1 MRRAQSLRHHGRPS
15 NVAASDELGVLG
27 EDDTNEDLLRKQLL
41 EKDREND
48 RLTGQIHT
56 LQTQLAS
63 RPPLERV
70 QQLEKDYKSLELILQ
85 GTQREN
91 EKAMASLDR
100 AKAREKALENEL
112 QKLLGE
118 NWQSSLE
125 LSTAPSI
132 APSSRSLLRGGNT
145 SLLTVSALSP
155 QNTPSLTD
163 SVTSHEEN
171 LQHLEAQA
179 AHIES
184 VRMLVLGMQQQLET
198 REAALTETL
207 ERAEKES
214 KTYQGIVKANT
225 SALKS

>member
-1 MRRAQSLRHHGRPS
+1 
-15 NVAASDELGVLG
+15 
-27 EDDTNEDLLRKQLL
+27 
-41 EKDREND
+41 
-48 RLTGQIHT
+48 
-56 LQTQLAS
+56 
-63 RPPLERV
+63 
-70 QQLEKDYKSLELILQ
+70 
-85 GTQREN
+85 
-91 EKAMASLDR
+91 
-100 AKAREKALENEL
+100 
-112 QKLLGE
+112 
-118 NWQSSLE
+118 
-125 LSTAPSI
+125 
-132 APSSRSLLRGGNT
+132 LRGGNT